1 MAKVAKDP
9 AEFWPGIRERCR
21 DAASRVSTDDAVVD
35 RSPLTDDAMVGRSPA
50 DDAWAPEDAWALDNA
65 PSFEDSPRLIGIA
78 RIAAEG
84 ESLREGHNVEYF
96 SLESR
101 SLLSRVISNR
111 NLPFKW
117 AINPYRG
124 CEFACKYC
132 YARYTHEFM
141 ELRDGV
147 DFERKIFIK
156 QRAAELLRHELKKVK
171 RGEQIAIGTAT
182 DPYQPAERRFE
193 VTRAILEELARHAGL
208 EIGIVTKSNVV
219 TRDAEVLRRVAENNE
234 LFVNV
239 TVTTVDVELARKLE
253 PRAPRPDLRLEAVR
267 QLNLAGLNAGVIC
280 APVLP
285 EITDRPRDLEALV
298 KAAREAGAKYVY
310 ANPLFLKPCSAAV
323 FLPFLEEQFPA
334 LVEVYRA
341 RYRERAFLP
350 RGYAERLSQLMRALR
365 DKYGFSS
372 KHARMSQRTHPAVDE
387 QMALWG

>member
-1 MAKVAKDP
+1 MAKDAKAP
-9 AEFWPGIRERCR
+9 AEFLPFAEENGR
-21 DAASRVSTDDAVVD
+21 DVSGSVSTGE
-35 RSPLTDDAMVGRSPA
+35 SQPK
-50 DDAWAPEDAWALDNA
+50 
-65 PSFEDSPRLIGIA
+65 LIGIA
-78 RIAAEG
+78 RLAAEG
-84 ESLREGHNVEYF
+84 ESLREGHNIEYF

-101 SLLSRVISNR
+101 SLLSRVVSNR
-111 NLPFKW
+111 NLPFTW

-156 QRAAELLRHELKKVK
+156 QQAAELLRHELKKVK
-171 RGEQIAIGTAT
+171 PGEQIAIGTAT

-193 VTRAILEELARHAGL
+193 VTRAILEELARHSGL
-208 EIGIVTKSNVV
+208 EIGIVTKSNLV
-219 TRDAEVLRRVAENNE
+219 TRDAEVLRQVAEKNE
-234 LFVNV
+234 VFVSV

-285 EITDRPRDLEALV
+285 EITDKPRDLESLV
-298 KAAREAGAKYVY
+298 KAAREAGAKYIY

-323 FLPFLEEQFPA
+323 FLPFLEQEFPA

-341 RYRERAFLP
+341 RYRDRAFLP
-350 RGYAERLSQLMRALR
+350 KGYAERLSHLMRALR
-365 DKYGFSS
+365 DKYGFNPR
-372 KHARMSQRTHPAVDE
+372 HARTSQRTHPSIDG
-387 QMALWG
+387 QMGLFG